1 MSKKILFIFGLLFF
15 SYNSFAAEAE
25 TTADEA
31 SSLRANF
38 KRVALDISSTQV
50 KNAQKYQN
58 SPDSKLSADGETV
71 MKGVFDFILE
81 YEQPTY
87 QWNNSVFMEYGKTK
101 LKPAFGESKT
111 SENSDKILLTTDYAK
126 KMWRYYDADVGPFGS
141 LGYQTEFERNED
153 APRTKT
159 FRGKAGIKMF
169 NGKYIKELYAAMV
182 EEYDMTYSQDDT
194 KTAYEIGLKADYPV
208 RDGVKFQLETYFRDY
223 FVYSRYQ
230 GTDFKYEY
238 SLTARLDVKLNNTIS
253 MAPFVQYFQ
262 AQDRQTNEY
271 GSNLLIGVSLAYA
284 DLFNL

>member
-1 MSKKILFIFGLLFF
+1 MYKKILFILGLLFF
-15 SYNSFAAEAE
+15 TSNVYAAETE
-25 TTADEA
+25 VPSEDV
-31 SSLRANF
+31 SPFRANF

-58 SPDSKLSADGETV
+58 SPNSKLSADGETV
-71 MKGVFDFILE
+71 MKGVFDFVLE

-87 QWNNSVFMEYGKTK
+87 QWNNSLFMEYGKTK
-101 LKPAFGESKT
+101 LKPAYGEEKT
-111 SENSDKILLTTDYAK
+111 SENSDKILLTTDYSQK
-126 KMWRYYDADVGPFGS
+126 VWRYYDADVGPFGS

-159 FRGKAGIKMF
+159 FRGMAGLKMF
-169 NGKYIKELYAAMV
+169 NGKYIKELYGALV

-194 KTAYEIGLKADYPV
+194 KTAYEIGLKAEYPV
-208 RDGVKFQLETYFRDY
+208 RDGVKFQLETYVRDY
-223 FVYSRYQ
+223 FAYSRYQ
-230 GTDFKYEY
+230 GRDFKYEY
-238 SLTARLDVKLNNTIS
+238 SLIARLDGKLNNTIS